1 MGLYVGI
8 GCLHIIA
15 ATVQCDC
22 SCYCYGI
29 EVLQPVVYR
38 MLTNCQNGKEI
49 LLYEKMAR
57 VGHVAFAVYCY
68 ISFIFRDFC
77 LVEKR
82 NLLNLHTEK
91 GFAPISKPEY
101 IKINKLKKIRNA
113 LKLNQISFALR
124 KK

>member
-1 MGLYVGI
+1 M
-8 GCLHIIA
+8 
-15 ATVQCDC
+15 
-22 SCYCYGI
+22 
-29 EVLQPVVYR
+29 
-38 MLTNCQNGKEI
+38 
-49 LLYEKMAR
+49 
-57 VGHVAFAVYCY
+57 AFAVYCY

-101 IKINKLKKIRNA
+101 IKINNLKKIRNV
-113 LKLNQISFALR
+113 LKLYQISFALR